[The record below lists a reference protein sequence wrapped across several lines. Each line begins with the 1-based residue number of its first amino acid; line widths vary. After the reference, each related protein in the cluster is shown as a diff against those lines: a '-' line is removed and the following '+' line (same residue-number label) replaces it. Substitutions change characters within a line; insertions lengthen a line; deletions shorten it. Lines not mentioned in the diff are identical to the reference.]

1 MILIRRLSVR
11 EHFPESDAIAP
22 DITGVGEGAV
32 IDGLR
37 GIPGGEEGEE
47 REDDERGGRMNR
59 GERRG
64 RGRMKR
70 GEREG
75 EEREDEEGG
84 GRMMRGEGG

>member
-1 MILIRRLSVR
+1 MILVRRLSVR

-47 REDDERGGRMNR
+47 REDDERGGREGGRMNR

-75 EEREDEEGG
+75 GG
-84 GRMMRGEGG
+84 RGEGG